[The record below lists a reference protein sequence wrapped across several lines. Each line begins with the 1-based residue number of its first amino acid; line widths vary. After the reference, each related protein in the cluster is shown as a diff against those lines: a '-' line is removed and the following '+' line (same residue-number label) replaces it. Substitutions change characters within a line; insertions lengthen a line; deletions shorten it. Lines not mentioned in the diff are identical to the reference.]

1 MTTRCGF
8 VALIG
13 APNAGKS
20 TVMNRMVGHKI
31 SIVTHKA
38 QTTRARIRGIALC
51 ADSQLVFVDT
61 PGIFSPSSRLERAM
75 VSAAWQGVGEA
86 DIVVVLYD
94 ATRKKIDGNT
104 RTIIEGLRQ
113 QKITAILALNKID
126 AIARERLLGLAVE
139 FQATGVFGDIFMI
152 SATEGDGVDDLLAHL
167 AQQVPESVW
176 LYPEDQLSDLS
187 QRLLSAEITR
197 EKLFLNLH
205 DELPYRLSVEI
216 EDWEEFQDGSV
227 KISQTIYVQRE
238 SHKAMCLGKGGRTI
252 KLVRARAQDELQRL
266 EQRKVHLFLFVKVR
280 EKWID
285 DPARYREMG
294 LEFEA

>member
-1 MTTRCGF
+1 
-8 VALIG
+8 
-13 APNAGKS
+13 
-20 TVMNRMVGHKI
+20 
-31 SIVTHKA
+31 
-38 QTTRARIRGIALC
+38 
-51 ADSQLVFVDT
+51 
-61 PGIFSPSSRLERAM
+61 M

-86 DIVVVLYD
+86 DVVVLLYD

-104 RTIIEGLRQ
+104 RAIIEGLRQ
-113 QKITAILALNKID
+113 QNITAILALNKID
-126 AIARERLLGLAVE
+126 AIVRERLLGLAAE

-152 SATEGDGVDDLLAHL
+152 SATEGDGVDDLLTHL
-167 AQQVPESVW
+167 ARQVPESVW

-205 DELPYRLSVEI
+205 DELPYRLSVET
-216 EDWEEFQDGSV
+216 EGWEEFQDGSV

-252 KLVRARAQDELQRL
+252 KLVRARAQDELQKI

-280 EKWID
+280 EKWTD

-294 LEFEA
+294 LEFGA

>member
-86 DIVVVLYD
+86 DIVVLLYD

-126 AIARERLLGLAVE
+126 AIARERLLGLAAE

-167 AQQVPESVW
+167 ARQVPESVW

-205 DELPYRLSVEI
+205 DELPYRLSVET

-238 SHKAMCLGKGGRTI
+238 GHKAMCLGKGGRTI

>member
-205 DELPYRLSVEI
+205 DELPYRLSVET